1 MKPVLS
7 AASTPFLTRLA
18 MVLVSII
25 CLVYIAIL
33 GETILAPFLFSF
45 LLALLLLPMANF
57 FETRFKFKRGI
68 ASILSVLIMLGV
80 LAGIVLFFANQLS
93 DLMNDWPLLKRQ
105 VTETFHEA
113 QDWISRT
120 FHVNAKKQLDY
131 LNDTAAGAV
140 AKSAAVV
147 GATLL
152 TVSSTLLFLAFILL
166 FTFFILN
173 YRRVL
178 FKFISTVFKEE
189 HVEKVNEILKQI
201 QYIIKRYILGLFL
214 QMLIVTGLTIIA
226 LSLLGV
232 KYAVLL
238 GLIAGIFNIIPYLGI
253 FTALLISVLIT
264 FATAGGAKALLVLI
278 AYIAIHALD
287 GNILM
292 PLVVGSK
299 VKINALFA
307 FVGIVVGEMIWGISG
322 MFLCIPYLAMLKI
335 IFDRVDSLNPWGIL
349 LGEEEHFKKK
359 RKVFRITKKIK
370 FEEPE

>member
-1 MKPVLS
+1 MNNPSSPFHTKLATVLIS
-7 AASTPFLTRLA
+7 LISL
-18 MVLVSII
+18 I
-25 CLVYIAIL
+25 YIAIL
-33 GETILAPFLFSF
+33 GETIIAPFLFSF
-45 LLALLLLPMANF
+45 LLALLLLPIGNF
-57 FETRFKFKRGI
+57 LEQKLKFKRGI
-68 ASILSVLIMLGV
+68 ASLVAVLIML
-80 LAGIVLFFANQLS
+80 IVIASIILFFANQLS
-93 DLMNDWPLLKRQ
+93 DLMSDWPLLKHQ

-152 TVSSTLLFLAFILL
+152 TVSSTLLFLSFIFL

-178 FKFISTVFKEE
+178 FHFITAVFKEE
-189 HVEKVNEILKQI
+189 HAEKVSEILKQI

-214 QMLIVTGLTIIA
+214 QMLIVTTLIMTA
-226 LSLLGV
+226 LSILNV
-232 KYAVLL
+232 KYAILL
-238 GLIAGIFNIIPYLGI
+238 GLVAGIFNLIPYLGI
-253 FTALLISVLIT
+253 FTALLISILIT

-278 AYIAIHALD
+278 AFVAVHALD

-307 FVGIVVGEMIWGISG
+307 FIGIVVGEMIWGISG

-335 IFDRVDSLNPWGIL
+335 IFDRVDPLKPWGIL
-349 LGEEEHFKKK
+349 LGEETSVKKK

>member
-1 MKPVLS
+1 MIQI
-7 AASTPFLTRLA
+7 ASTPFLTRLA
-18 MVLVSII
+18 MVLISII

-45 LLALLLLPMANF
+45 LLALLLLPLANF
-57 FETRFKFKRGI
+57 FERRFKFKRGI
-68 ASILSVLIMLGV
+68 ASIVSVLIMLAV
-80 LAGIVLFFANQLS
+80 LAAIVLFFANQLG
-93 DLMNDWPLLKRQ
+93 DLMKDWPLLKNQ

-120 FHVNAKKQLDY
+120 FHINAKKQLDY

-178 FKFISTVFKEE
+178 FRFISTVFKEE
-189 HVEKVNEILKQI
+189 HIEKVNEILKQI

-214 QMLIVTGLTIIA
+214 QMLIVTALTIAA
-226 LSLLGV
+226 LSMLGV
-232 KYAVLL
+232 KYAILL

-335 IFDRVDSLNPWGIL
+335 IFDRVDSLKPWGIL
-349 LGEEEHFKKK
+349 LGEEEQVKKK
-359 RKVFRITKKIK
+359 RRVLRLTKKIK

>member
-1 MKPVLS
+1 
-7 AASTPFLTRLA
+7 

-45 LLALLLLPMANF
+45 LLALILLPMANY
-57 FETRFKFKRGI
+57 FEQKLKFKRGI
-68 ASILSVLIMLGV
+68 ASITSVCIMLGIII
-80 LAGIVLFFANQLS
+80 GVLFFFASQLS
-93 DLMNDWPLLKRQ
+93 DLMKDWPLLKHQ
-105 VTETFHEA
+105 VTETFHDA
-113 QDWISRT
+113 QNWISRT
-120 FHVNAKKQLDY
+120 FHVNAHKQLDY

-140 AKSAAVV
+140 AKSAAVL

-152 TVSSTLLFLAFILL
+152 TVSSTLLFLAFIIL

-178 FKFISTVFKEE
+178 FHFITAVFKEE
-189 HVEKVNEILKQI
+189 HASRVNDILKQI

-214 QMLIVTGLTIIA
+214 QMVLVTTLTIAA
-226 LSLLGV
+226 LSMLNV

-238 GLIAGIFNIIPYLGI
+238 GLIAGIFNVIPYLGI
-253 FTALLISVLIT
+253 FSALLISVIIT
-264 FATAGGAKALLVLI
+264 FATAGGATALLVLL
-278 AYIAIHALD
+278 AFIAIHALD

-292 PLVVGSK
+292 PLIVGSK

-307 FVGIVVGEMIWGISG
+307 FIGIVVGEMIWGISG

-335 IFDRVDSLNPWGIL
+335 IFDRVDELKPWGIL
-349 LGEEEHFKKK
+349 LGEEESGSKRK

-370 FEEPE
+370 FEEAE